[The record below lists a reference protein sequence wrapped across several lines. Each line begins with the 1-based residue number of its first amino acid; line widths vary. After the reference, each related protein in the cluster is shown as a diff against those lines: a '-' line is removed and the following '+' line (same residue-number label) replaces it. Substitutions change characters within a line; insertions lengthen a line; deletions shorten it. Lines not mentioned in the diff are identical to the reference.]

1 MSNGEK
7 GKIQCKINE
16 NDLIYSLYLPLRLKG
31 ENESPAA
38 RAHLHLFSS
47 RAAPQR
53 HRDRRINNQSAGAYI
68 SQRPKTP
75 LEADFEL
82 ITIRKLIF

>member
-38 RAHLHLFSS
+38 RAHLHLFFLGRLRSATATAAS
-47 RAAPQR
+47 ITNQRAP
-53 HRDRRINNQSAGAYI
+53 
-68 SQRPKTP
+68 T
-75 LEADFEL
+75 
-82 ITIRKLIF
+82 